1 MRNVHCLMFSA
12 ALLFPL
18 AGDAA
23 QAQAPGPGSGKII
36 CWKDKSGKVVGC
48 GDIVPPE
55 YQDSATKELSR
66 GGVTVKQS
74 EAAPTPEQRKAQQ
87 AELERKQAE
96 LERKQAEDLKKAAQQ
111 RQDRMLLDSYS
122 QEKEIDYER
131 GRQVQGIESE
141 IELLQTNLGSANT
154 RRANVRA
161 RAEQYEK
168 NKKPVPPEVQDEVDR
183 IEREKTRTE
192 NQIAQR
198 RKDIVALNQKYDGFK
213 KRYLELTG
221 RSPSGSSQPGSG
233 AGPAPQPA
241 PATGAASVKKQ

>member
-55 YQDSATKELSR
+55 YQDNATKELDR
-66 GGVTVKQS
+66 RGVTIKQS
-74 EAAPTPEQRKAQQ
+74 EAALTPEQRKAQQ

-96 LERKQAEDLKKAAQQ
+96 DLKKEVQR
-111 RQDRMLLDSYS
+111 RQDRMLLDTYS
-122 QEKEIDYER
+122 QEKEIDHDR
-131 GRQVQGIESE
+131 GRRVQGIESE
-141 IELLQTNLGSANT
+141 IESLQINLRSANT
-154 RRANVRA
+154 RQANARA
-161 RAEQYEK
+161 RAEQYKK

-183 IEREKTRTE
+183 IEGEKTKIE
-192 NQIAQR
+192 NQIAQK
-198 RKDIVALNQKYDGFK
+198 RKDIAALNQKYDEFK
-213 KRYLELTG
+213 KRYSELTG
-221 RSPSGSSQPGSG
+221 KSPSGSSQPGSG
-233 AGPAPQPA
+233 ASPA
-241 PATGAASVKKQ
+241 PATSATSVKKQ